1 MKEINKPSEKRFWIA
16 HNGTD
21 FFVSG
26 ETDPGLVTTT
36 GQGELEHF
44 PTDQARDARLKSLA
58 NKMITDIQEL
68 PAKISTFEKMIAY
81 NGDIS
86 KWDIKDPKS
95 GGTDQS
101 GQLNEKRK

>member
-26 ETDPGLVTTT
+26 ETGPGLITTT

-44 PTDQARDARLKSLA
+44 PTEQARDARLKNLA
-58 NKMITDIQEL
+58 NQMIVDIQEL
-68 PAKISTFEKMIAY
+68 PVKISTFERMRAF

-95 GGTDQS
+95 GGADQS
-101 GQLNEKRK
+101 GHLNQKMK